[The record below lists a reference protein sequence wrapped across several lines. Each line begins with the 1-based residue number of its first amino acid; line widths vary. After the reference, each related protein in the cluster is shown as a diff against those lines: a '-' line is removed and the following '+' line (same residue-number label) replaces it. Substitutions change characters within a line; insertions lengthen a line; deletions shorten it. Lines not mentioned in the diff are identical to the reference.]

1 MEKEQSVDK
10 LIPQVFDELRSN
22 MDSLKY
28 NSLSPITTQSLITEL
43 ENLDKI
49 TEVINSI
56 NGSISD
62 VISTDIGKIH
72 DVCQSSNKLLDSWIG
87 IQSQAGYIYR
97 LMGEP
102 TYVQNLKED
111 GIDNTFEEEI
121 KLENESIEQI
131 KKEIAKITSPPSV
144 SISVTKNSRNNG
156 TSIRNGTI
164 RKQSTLVKRPT
175 GIRRPTV
182 TRERKLFRK

>member
-1 MEKEQSVDK
+1 MDKEQSVDK

-22 MDSLKY
+22 MDSLNY
-28 NSLSPITTQSLITEL
+28 NSISPITTQSLLTEL

-49 TEVINSI
+49 TDIIDSVNNSI
-56 NGSISD
+56 SNA
-62 VISTDIGKIH
+62 IGTNIDKIH
-72 DVCQSSNKLLDSWIG
+72 EVCESSNKLLDSWIG

-102 TYVQNLKED
+102 TYVHNLKED
-111 GIDNTFEEEI
+111 GIENTFEEEI
-121 KLENESIEQI
+121 KLENETIEQL
-131 KKEIAKITSPPSV
+131 KNEITKITSPSV
-144 SISVTKNSRNNG
+144 PIVITKETRVGNGTRNNG
-156 TSIRNGTI
+156 I